1 MRARAHRRRRARPRP
16 ELPGPVVPGRRP
28 LHGAG
33 APRVPDDGRALRH
46 LNQVDE
52 LFTRYGPL
60 DELWLHGANPWSD
73 SGITQGTVLAGGLP
87 HDSTDPDI
95 GSRTAVRATYGTDLR
110 TAGPGPWT
118 FDRIGLGEDLRH
130 GQRVE
135 RFEVAARTGGTW
147 TTLARGTTVGHRRI
161 LALPAPVTADAV
173 RVTVREAR
181 GRTYLTPVT
190 LHRSRGAGG

>member
-1 MRARAHRRRRARPRP
+1 M
-16 ELPGPVVPGRRP
+16 GT
-28 LHGAG
+28 
-33 APRVPDDGRALRH
+33 VPD
-46 LNQVDE
+46 
-52 LFTRYGPL
+52 
-60 DELWLHGANPWSD
+60 GAAY
-73 SGITQGTVLAGGLP
+73 L
-87 HDSTDPDI
+87 
-95 GSRTAVRATYGTDLR
+95 DLR

-135 RFEVAARTGGTW
+135 RFEVAARTGGRR

-173 RVTVREAR
+173 RVTVRESR

-190 LHRSRGAGG
+190 LHRNRGAGD